1 MEIIDS
7 ILRMYPILILLYAI
21 LIQDVYLIFFLIMT
35 IIINYIL
42 KYKITQPLLG
52 NKNYPIIGSGVRPK
66 NAKNCGI
73 FKDPPGYK
81 NNTYGMPSNHSQQA
95 VVFSTYM
102 ILKDLEKNTLSPL
115 KTIIYVLLALIIMY
129 SRIYLNCHTI
139 QQVIMGGVIGLIT
152 TLIGWIYTR

>member
-1 MEIIDS
+1 
-7 ILRMYPILILLYAI
+7 
-21 LIQDVYLIFFLIMT
+21 
-35 IIINYIL
+35 
-42 KYKITQPLLG
+42 
-52 NKNYPIIGSGVRPK
+52 
-66 NAKNCGI
+66 
-73 FKDPPGYK
+73 
-81 NNTYGMPSNHSQQA
+81 MPSNHSQQA